1 MLDFR
6 RLRSC
11 LVPLTAF
18 HAFLIVWSAAP
29 AAAQEAPQPR
39 HVGSASCI
47 ICHESAA
54 DAWQGSD
61 HALAWTAPDEM
72 TVLGDFDD
80 ATFDRQGVVTRFT
93 RQGDAFVVETEDGN
107 GQRRSFDVV
116 GVAGIH
122 PLQQYLLSPEPGRTQ
137 AFDLAWDTVRHAWFD
152 LYPGEK
158 LRPGDG
164 MQWTGPYKSWEA
176 RCAECHATGFSRNYD
191 ATTRTYDPLVAEI
204 GVACEA
210 CHGPG
215 EAHNAWAAAPDT
227 FDPAAWPGLTP
238 HGLTI
243 DLAASAE
250 VEIQQCAGC
259 HSRREALFDGNP
271 LPGTPYH
278 DAYTLELLRAGTYH
292 ADGQIDAEVYV
303 YGSFL
308 QSRMHAQGVRCS
320 DCHEPHS
327 TRLRAEGNDVC
338 TQCHSPAGNDRFPT
352 LRKALYDDPSHHFH
366 EADSDGAQ
374 CSACHMPQKVY
385 MGVDGRRDHGFR
397 VPRPDLHALNGA
409 PDTCTSCHADR
420 DAVWAAAEIAG
431 RFPDS
436 IHRGPHFST
445 TFAAARRDP
454 VAQSAALIALA
465 DSTDLAGIVRATALD
480 LLEPVTDP
488 TIADRTAPLLA
499 DPDPLVR
506 GAAAGLQRGLAP
518 EARLDRLAPVLADP
532 TRAVRI
538 AAARAMLGADA
549 SRASDAVRASLAR
562 ATEEWHRSLSTRL
575 DFPET
580 NLQIAGTALVSRNFP
595 LAEAAFREAVE
606 LDPQLVDAWIMIAR
620 IRDAF
625 GDTAGARDAL
635 DDALANNPG
644 QPDLVALRAS
654 LGP

>member
-1 MLDFR
+1 
-6 RLRSC
+6 
-11 LVPLTAF
+11 
-18 HAFLIVWSAAP
+18 
-29 AAAQEAPQPR
+29 
-39 HVGSASCI
+39 
-47 ICHESAA
+47 
-54 DAWQGSD
+54 
-61 HALAWTAPDEM
+61 
-72 TVLGDFDD
+72 
-80 ATFDRQGVVTRFT
+80 
-93 RQGDAFVVETEDGN
+93 
-107 GQRRSFDVV
+107 
-116 GVAGIH
+116 
-122 PLQQYLLSPEPGRTQ
+122 
-137 AFDLAWDTVRHAWFD
+137 
-152 LYPGEK
+152 
-158 LRPGDG
+158 
-164 MQWTGPYKSWEA
+164 
-176 RCAECHATGFSRNYD
+176 
-191 ATTRTYDPLVAEI
+191 
-204 GVACEA
+204 
-210 CHGPG
+210 
-215 EAHNAWAAAPDT
+215 
-227 FDPAAWPGLTP
+227 
-238 HGLTI
+238 
-243 DLAASAE
+243 
-250 VEIQQCAGC
+250 
-259 HSRREALFDGNP
+259 
-271 LPGTPYH
+271 
-278 DAYTLELLRAGTYH
+278 
-292 ADGQIDAEVYV
+292 
-303 YGSFL
+303 
-308 QSRMHAQGVRCS
+308 
-320 DCHEPHS
+320 
-327 TRLRAEGNDVC
+327 
-338 TQCHSPAGNDRFPT
+338 
-352 LRKALYDDPSHHFH
+352 
-366 EADSDGAQ
+366 
-374 CSACHMPQKVY
+374 
-385 MGVDGRRDHGFR
+385 
-397 VPRPDLHALNGA
+397 
-409 PDTCTSCHADR
+409 TSCHADR

-465 DSTDLAGIVRATALD
+465 DNTDLAGIVRATALD

-562 ATEEWHRSLSTRL
+562 ATDEWHRSLSTRL

-595 LAEAAFREAVE
+595 LAEAAFREAVT